1 MPRPTCQLNLTLT
14 VEQAEKVEEIAFAGH
29 KRPSG
34 AGRDLMLERLEL
46 VDAGWA
52 LDDEET
58 LEAVRK
64 FLVQRGAKKGKK

>member
-14 VEQAEKVEEIAFAGH
+14 VEQTEKVEKIAFATRR
-29 KRPSG
+29 RPSG

-52 LDDEET
+52 LDDEEA
-58 LEAVRK
+58 LEAVKK
-64 FLVQRGAKKGKK
+64 FLVKRGAKKGKK